1 MEIKKILTRENRTY
15 FWSSGDLN
23 TEFGLVK
30 EKDIKKSKDRVF
42 LNSKNEF
49 KIFDASFTDKI
60 SKIKRGPA
68 VILPKDIGLIITST
82 GINKNSKVLDA
93 GTGSGVL
100 SSYLSNFCKTVYSY
114 EINREFYE
122 LAKKNF
128 SDLNIKNIILK
139 NKSVKDISEKDLE
152 NHLVLV
158 GAEQMGS
165 DILEYLK
172 NKAKETGQSV
182 VVVDFNPQIVE
193 SLVAGNFNV
202 VFGDISDPEVLEEL
216 NLSRAKLIITTIPD
230 LVDNTNLIKFAKE
243 KGYEGPIICA
253 SYWLHD
259 AVKLYEAGADLVV
272 VPEDVGGKHV
282 ARVLSD
288 HWDNLKAIKKAK
300 SKRFEEL
307 VSRKIF

>member
-23 TEFGLVK
+23 TEFGLIK

-42 LNSKNEF
+42 SNSKNEF
-49 KIFDASFTDKI
+49 KVFDASFTDKI

-68 VILPKDIGLIITST
+68 VILPKDVGLIITST

-139 NKSVKDISEKDLE
+139 NKSVKDIAEKDLDLIALDLPNPE
-152 NHLVLV
+152 IALESAYKSLKTGAFLVVYLPNITQV
-158 GAEQMGS
+158 M
-165 DILEYLK
+165 DIVK
-172 NKAKETGQSV
+172 KASEFKLIKV
-182 VVVDFNPQIVE
+182 VELIEREWHVE
-193 SLVAGNFNV
+193 SQRVRPHSLMIGHTAF
-202 VFGDISDPEVLEEL
+202 
-216 NLSRAKLIITTIPD
+216 LI
-230 LVDNTNLIKFAKE
+230 F
-243 KGYEGPIICA
+243 
-253 SYWLHD
+253 
-259 AVKLYEAGADLVV
+259 
-272 VPEDVGGKHV
+272 
-282 ARVLSD
+282 
-288 HWDNLKAIKKAK
+288 
-300 SKRFEEL
+300 F
-307 VSRKIF
+307 RKI

>member
-1 MEIKKILTRENRTY
+1 MEIKKILIRENRTY

-42 LNSKNEF
+42 SNSKNEF

-68 VILPKDIGLIITST
+68 VILPKDVGLIITST

-139 NKSVKDISEKDLE
+139 NKSVKDISEKDLDLIALDLPNPE
-152 NHLVLV
+152 IALDSSYKALKSGSFLVIYLPNITQV
-158 GAEQMGS
+158 I
-165 DILEYLK
+165 DIVK
-172 NKAKETGQSV
+172 KASEFKLIKV
-182 VVVDFNPQIVE
+182 VELIEREWHVE
-193 SLVAGNFNV
+193 SQRVRPHSLMIGHTAF
-202 VFGDISDPEVLEEL
+202 
-216 NLSRAKLIITTIPD
+216 LI
-230 LVDNTNLIKFAKE
+230 F
-243 KGYEGPIICA
+243 
-253 SYWLHD
+253 
-259 AVKLYEAGADLVV
+259 
-272 VPEDVGGKHV
+272 
-282 ARVLSD
+282 
-288 HWDNLKAIKKAK
+288 
-300 SKRFEEL
+300 F
-307 VSRKIF
+307 RKI

>member
-1 MEIKKILTRENRTY
+1 MEIKKILTRENRVY

-42 LNSKNEF
+42 SNSKNEF

-139 NKSVKDISEKDLE
+139 NKSVKDISEKDLDLIALDLPNPE
-152 NHLVLV
+152 IALESTYKSLKSGAFLVVYLPNITQV
-158 GAEQMGS
+158 M
-165 DILEYLK
+165 DIVK
-172 NKAKETGQSV
+172 KAFE
-182 VVVDFNPQIVE
+182 F
-193 SLVAGNFNV
+193 
-202 VFGDISDPEVLEEL
+202 
-216 NLSRAKLIITTIPD
+216 KLIK
-230 LVDNTNLIKFAKE
+230 VVELIE
-243 KGYEGPIICA
+243 RE
-253 SYWLHD
+253 W
-259 AVKLYEAGADLVV
+259 
-272 VPEDVGGKHV
+272 HV
-282 ARVLSD
+282 EFQRVRPHSLMIG
-288 HWDNLKAIKKAK
+288 HTAFLI
-300 SKRFEEL
+300 FF
-307 VSRKIF
+307 RKI